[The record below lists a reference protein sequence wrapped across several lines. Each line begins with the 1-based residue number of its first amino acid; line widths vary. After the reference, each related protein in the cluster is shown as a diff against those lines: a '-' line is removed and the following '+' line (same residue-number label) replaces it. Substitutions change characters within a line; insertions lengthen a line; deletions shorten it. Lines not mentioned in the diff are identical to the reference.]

1 MARELRSA
9 CQIEDM
15 VHVALGRLNVTLTK
29 AYNDFFAS
37 CFLVMF
43 EGDSHNIQDGSLLV
57 GNGVITPINGLINGF
72 CRGN

>member
-29 AYNDFFAS
+29 ARWVPTSWKWSY
-37 CFLVMF
+37 
-43 EGDSHNIQDGSLLV
+43 
-57 GNGVITPINGLINGF
+57 TPYKWVLQG
-72 CRGN
+72 